1 MRPAGFKK
9 MNEMA
14 KTRILRNHKLINF
27 LVDHAKIDLVSVSK
41 DKVICTLSKTFTPDD
56 VKPLCD
62 AVNQWPT
69 PRRQDGKYYIIFER
83 YPIMK

>member
-1 MRPAGFKK
+1 

-69 PRRQDGKYYIIFER
+69 PRRQEGKAYSTCECNQ
-83 YPIMK
+83 IMK